1 MATLDQEIKAAEE
14 KLKQLRQDKREAEA
28 KDRARFAEAV
38 VDVIDKIENPREV
51 TVRELVGRARKL
63 VDERAAERSEA
74 ARKAAET
81 RRKRREREAQR
92 EPEQKKPHHHHTLN
106 GGGRRDVGF

>member
-1 MATLDQEIKAAEE
+1 MATLDQEIKAAQE

-63 VDERAAERSEA
+63 VDERAAKRSEF

-81 RRKRREREAQR
+81 RRKRREREA
-92 EPEQKKPHHHHTLN
+92 EQKKPHHDLTLN
-106 GGGRRDVGF
+106 GGGRSDVGF